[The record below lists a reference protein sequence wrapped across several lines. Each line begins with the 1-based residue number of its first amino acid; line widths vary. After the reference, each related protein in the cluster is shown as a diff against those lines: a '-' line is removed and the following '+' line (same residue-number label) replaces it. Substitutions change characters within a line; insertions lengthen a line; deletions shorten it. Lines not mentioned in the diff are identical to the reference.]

1 MGGLMPA
8 LLEVTLSV
16 HTPRPAGLLG
26 VPLHGL
32 LFSALERVSVALS
45 AQIHAAE
52 VKGFRIGQTQW
63 TDGEGGAEL
72 TFQVGVLDDRLLEP
86 LLSALTP
93 GRNHG
98 SAEMTLMATTQTVR
112 VTAQESYS
120 DLYARHAADVRGRDL
135 HLSFLTPTTFRTTDL
150 DMPFPVPKT
159 VYYGLQ
165 RRWEAFSDLHFGP
178 ELNDWVGR
186 AVRIRGYRLRPR
198 SVHFKGARGAAM
210 TASLGEVHYQLA
222 RPGDAEPTFVRLLT
236 EFANY
241 AGVGYK
247 TTFGLGHVEAWG
259 WEERSAPHDASPAD
273 LVDS

>member
-1 MGGLMPA
+1 MPA
-8 LLEVTLSV
+8 LLEVTLSA

-32 LFSALERVSVALS
+32 LFSALERVSPSLS
-45 AQIHAAE
+45 AQLHAAE
-52 VKGFRIGQTQW
+52 VKGFRVGQAQW
-63 TDGEGGAEL
+63 TDDAGGAQL
-72 TFQVGVLDDRLLEP
+72 IFQVGVLDDTLLEP

-93 GRNHG
+93 GRDHG
-98 SAEMTLMATTQTVR
+98 SAEMTLRATTQSVR
-112 VTAQESYS
+112 VTAQESYG

-159 VYYGLQ
+159 LYYGLQ

-178 ELNDWVGR
+178 EFNDWVGR
-186 AVRIRGYRLRPR
+186 AVRVRDYRLRPR
-198 SVHFKGARGAAM
+198 NVHFKGARGAAM

-247 TTFGLGHVEAWG
+247 TTFGLGHVETWG
-259 WEERSAPHDASPAD
+259 WEERGAPDGASPAD
-273 LVDS
+273 STTS

>member
-1 MGGLMPA
+1 MPT
-8 LLEVTLSV
+8 LLEVTLDVRS
-16 HTPRPAGLLG
+16 PRPGGLLG

-32 LFSALERVSVALS
+32 LFSALERVSPALS
-45 AQIHAAE
+45 TRVHEAE

-63 TDGEGGAEL
+63 TDAGDSAQVV
-72 TFQVGVLDDRLLEP
+72 FQVGILDDALVDP
-86 LLSALTP
+86 LLSALVP
-93 GRNHG
+93 GRWHG
-98 SAEMTLMATTQTVR
+98 TEESTLVAAVQGVR
-112 VTAQESYS
+112 IAAQESYG

-135 HLSFLTPTTFRTTDL
+135 HLEFLTPVTFRTTDM

-165 RRWEAFSDLHFGP
+165 RRWEAFSDLQFGP

-186 AVRIRGYRLRPR
+186 AVRVREYRLRPR

-210 TASLGEVHYQLA
+210 TGSVGEVQFQIA

-247 TTFGLGHVEAWG
+247 TTYGLGHVEAWG
-259 WEERSAPHDASPAD
+259 WEERRAD
-273 LVDS
+273 QEDGPVP